1 MISIN
6 NFQGRLSFDI
16 KDKPTEAAC
25 LSVMQSEVKQ
35 MRYKLKKKYF
45 TGILVDQIR
54 TTSPVPFM
62 TDAQWN
68 QLVQKWL
75 DPKTMVCLS
84 ATLSLYQQW
93 NFELLVV
100 FMPI

>member
-1 MISIN
+1 
-6 NFQGRLSFDI
+6 
-16 KDKPTEAAC
+16 
-25 LSVMQSEVKQ
+25 

-75 DPKTMVCLS
+75 DPKTMVCLFKK
-84 ATLSLYQQW
+84 T
-93 NFELLVV
+93 
-100 FMPI
+100 IG